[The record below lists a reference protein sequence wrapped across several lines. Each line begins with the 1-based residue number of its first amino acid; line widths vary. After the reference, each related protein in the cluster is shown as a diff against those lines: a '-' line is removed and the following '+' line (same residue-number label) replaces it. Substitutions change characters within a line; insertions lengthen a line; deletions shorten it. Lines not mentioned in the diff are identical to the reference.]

1 MRVTPPDLEAWFVA
15 LIRTE
20 VRAAGVDAE
29 VGNKEPDDLRLP
41 RTRPLIVVRDDSGPR
56 TDWTTFDRSL
66 GFTVL
71 AGTRQND
78 KPANDIARMVA
89 AVVHDTDLPLIDGSP
104 IATVNL
110 EGCRGP
116 YAVPEPLDVARRY
129 VTGEYVA
136 SGSW

>member
-1 MRVTPPDLEAWFVA
+1 MRVTPPDLEAWFVT

-20 VRAAGVDAE
+20 ARAAGHDVE
-29 VGNKEPDDLRLP
+29 VGNKEPGTLKIPLA
-41 RTRPLIVVRDDSGPR
+41 RPLIVVRDDSGAR

-66 GFTVL
+66 GFSVL

-78 KPANDIARMVA
+78 KPANDLARFVA
-89 AVVHDTDLPLIDGSP
+89 SIVHDTDLPLLDDSP
-104 IATVNL
+104 IAAVDFS
-110 EGCRGP
+110 GCRGP

-129 VTGEYVA
+129 LTGEYVA